1 MRAYP
6 VNELEILYTHTY
18 PNNFYPLSIFIEEN
32 FMTVFGHSHQTSI
45 QNTKIFVYDVE
56 NKGNPTLI
64 HMYEMEGT
72 YLNGRKT

>member
-1 MRAYP
+1 
-6 VNELEILYTHTY
+6 
-18 PNNFYPLSIFIEEN
+18 
-32 FMTVFGHSHQTSI
+32 MTVFGHSN

>member
-1 MRAYP
+1 M
-6 VNELEILYTHTY
+6 
-18 PNNFYPLSIFIEEN
+18 SIFIEEN
-32 FMTVFGHSHQTSI
+32 FMTVFGNSYTSSN

-72 YLNGRKT
+72 YMNGRKT